1 MGGGKT
7 STSTQSVSIPPE
19 VLARYNAVNARA
31 ESVAQ
36 TPFQPYSGEFVAP
49 LNPVQ
54 TAGVNATSQA
64 SQLAQPY
71 YGAGAGLTLSGAQDV
86 GPLTQGQIGY
96 YQNPYTQAVVDPTVA
111 ALGQQFGQQNAA
123 QQAQAIKAGAF
134 GGERA
139 GLQRAQLA
147 GQQALTAGQAI
158 APLYQQGYQQAVQTA
173 GQQQGV
179 VAQDLARRMQAGQQI
194 AGLGTG
200 AQQAA
205 LQGAQAQIGAG
216 TLGQQTQQAQDT
228 AVYQQYLQQQGYPF
242 QVAQFLANIAE
253 GTGALSGSTTTT
265 TQPRGF
271 FSNRGGFKT
280 GESLHRAGKA
290 YGGGLMPNSMGGPV
304 YEPGAFERGGY
315 ATDGGVPMDIQSALA
330 AHKAAVSAGPWGGQ
344 KLPGIVPA
352 PMIRP
357 ERALQLMRPSMP
369 LKQEATTGQQ
379 LMTGLS
385 AGARISEDL
394 PKAKQGLQ
402 DLYNWSK
409 NKVSSTDAQPQQ
421 TPQDQS
427 KPAQTL
433 PTIPPDVAAQR
444 QQRADIPSDQMFDP
458 NPIPAAHGGGIM
470 PRGHFGP
477 GGTTVDPY
485 KAMDLNK
492 GYIDPTMEEQDQAK
506 KPGLDSKSGG
516 LGPSGGGLGGDLM
529 KAASLVGAGKTLAS
543 GASSLM
549 EFIPT
554 IFAADG
560 GVVPRQHHAGGER
573 ANSDE
578 QPRYT
583 DDQIDQFVRKTMPS
597 IGGAESGGTQDPYT
611 ARAGT
616 SSAAGRFQITDDTGS
631 TIAQR
636 HPELLEGVD
645 YNPKQ
650 KGWVATLPAETQ
662 DAMALAHGKDQ
673 ARLLVDKGHE
683 LTPQNLYMNW
693 FLGESG
699 GPNFLSRMKQ
709 NPDAPAYSL
718 VTPAAYQANQPIFF
732 KDGQPRTAQEVYNL
746 MGSKVSGTRGG
757 GGGSLASGLAG
768 AIPSAPKNAAGQPQD
783 WSDFLTSPRFL
794 TPFGTGLLTMASSQ
808 SRSPFAAALQGL
820 GAGLQATQP
829 SEARDVTTERE
840 RVGIASDTMDIAR
853 KSVFQEGGVIWVITK
868 DKGMMSADQWDA
880 AGRPELIGGDV
891 AVSRVNALRGAQK
904 ATSGLGAA
912 KTQVQP
918 QTQPQEGEG
927 QKPKVA
933 PPAPSAPEAP
943 KIEGYTPS
951 SSALAAAAR
960 DNHLASPYSF
970 DPTSRPNALEAAK
983 KASTSSIEIQ
993 NNNSPLT
1000 TGINQLAIPLMSL
1013 HASGQIP
1020 SGVFSGIYSKG
1031 ANAANYML
1039 DVVDPRKQLG
1049 RVSEQGTQYIGEAQK
1064 AAANVLKYSSGSL
1077 GADTNAKLDV
1087 FQQGTADPSKL
1098 ATVNADVLAQ
1108 AYRQKKEAFDRAS
1121 YTRSLQEKFPN
1132 AGASIPQSFKADPR
1146 FSDKRYNEDQGAI
1159 KDFLLKG
1166 VVNGEHLLKY
1176 LVPTDLPKN
1185 EDLSKKITPEVMRD
1199 YFIKKYGRD
1208 LTPYFAN

>member
-1 MGGGKT
+1 
-7 STSTQSVSIPPE
+7 
-19 VLARYNAVNARA
+19 
-31 ESVAQ
+31 
-36 TPFQPYSGEFVAP
+36 
-49 LNPVQ
+49 
-54 TAGVNATSQA
+54 
-64 SQLAQPY
+64 
-71 YGAGAGLTLSGAQDV
+71 
-86 GPLTQGQIGY
+86 
-96 YQNPYTQAVVDPTVA
+96 
-111 ALGQQFGQQNAA
+111 
-123 QQAQAIKAGAF
+123 
-134 GGERA
+134 
-139 GLQRAQLA
+139 
-147 GQQALTAGQAI
+147 
-158 APLYQQGYQQAVQTA
+158 VQTA

-179 VAQDLARRMQAGQQI
+179 VAQDLARRLQAGQQI

-228 AVYQQYLQQQGYPF
+228 AQYQQYLQQQGYPF

-330 AHKAAVSAGPWGGQ
+330 AHKAAIAAGPWGGQ

-352 PMIRP
+352 PMTRP

-379 LMTGLS
+379 LLTGLS

-409 NKVSSTDAQPQQ
+409 KQASGTDTQQQPAPQEQ
-421 TPQDQS
+421 PAAAPTPSVIPPEIAAARKQRNAEMEPD
-427 KPAQTL
+427 QTL
-433 PTIPPDVAAQR
+433 QPTPSFVAR
-444 QQRADIPSDQMFDP
+444 
-458 NPIPAAHGGGIM
+458 GGGIM
-470 PRGHFGP
+470 PHDHYAP
-477 GGTTVDPY
+477 GGTVDPY

-529 KAASLVGAGKTLAS
+529 KAASLIGAGKTLAS

-549 EFIPT
+549 EFLPT
-554 IFAADG
+554 IFAANG
-560 GVVPRQHHAGGER
+560 GVVPRQHHADGER
-573 ANSDE
+573 AISE
-578 QPRYT
+578 ERPRYT
-583 DDQIDQFVRKTMPS
+583 DDDIDQFVRKTMPA
-597 IGGAESGGTQDPYT
+597 IGGAESGGTRDPYT

-616 SSAAGRFQITDDTGS
+616 SSAAGRFQITDDTGR

-636 HPELLEGVD
+636 HPELLEGVE

-650 KGWVATLPAETQ
+650 KGWVATLPAEAQ

-673 ARLLVDKGHE
+673 ARLLASKGHE

-693 FLGESG
+693 FLGEAG

-709 NPDAPAYSL
+709 DPDAPAYSL
-718 VTPAAYQANQPIFF
+718 VTPGAYQANQSIFF
-732 KDGQPRTAQEVYNL
+732 KDGQPRTAREVYEL
-746 MGSKVSGTRGG
+746 MGNKVSQTRGGG

-768 AIPSAPKNAAGQPQD
+768 ALPSAPKNAAGQPQD

-794 TPFGTGLLTMASSQ
+794 TPLGTGLLTMASSQ

-904 ATSGLGAA
+904 ATAGLGAA
-912 KTQVQP
+912 KTQGQP
-918 QTQPQEGEG
+918 QAQPQEGEG
-927 QKPKVA
+927 LKPKAA
-933 PPAPSAPEAP
+933 PPAPPAPEAP
-943 KIEGYTPS
+943 KLEGYTPS
-951 SSALAAAAR
+951 NSALAAAAK
-960 DNHLASPYSF
+960 DHHLASPYSF
-970 DPTSRPNALEAAK
+970 DPSTRAGALDDANNARISSR
-983 KASTSSIEIQ
+983 EIQ
-993 NNNSPLT
+993 KNNSPLT

-1013 HASGQIP
+1013 HASGEIP

-1039 DVVDPRKQLG
+1039 DVLDPKKQIG
-1049 RVSEQGTQYIGEAQK
+1049 RFSEQGTQYIGEAQK

-1077 GADTNAKLDV
+1077 GPDTNAKLDV

-1108 AYRQKKEAFDRAS
+1108 AYRQKREAYDRAS
-1121 YTRSLQEKFPN
+1121 YTRALQEKFPN

-1166 VVNGEHLLKY
+1166 IVNGEHLLKY

-1185 EDLSKKITPEVMRD
+1185 EDLARKITPEVMRD

>member
-36 TPFQPYSGEFVAP
+36 QPFQPYSGEFVAP

-54 TAGVNATSQA
+54 TAGINATSQA

-71 YGAGAGLTLSGAQDV
+71 YGAGAGLTLAGAQDV

-96 YQNPYTQAVVDPTVA
+96 YQNPYTQAVVNPTVA

-179 VAQDLARRMQAGQQI
+179 VAQDLARRLQAGQQI

-228 AVYQQYLQQQGYPF
+228 AQYQQYLQQQGYPF

-280 GESLHRAGKA
+280 GESLHRTGKA

-330 AHKAAVSAGPWGGQ
+330 AHKAAVMAGPWAGQ
-344 KLPGIVPA
+344 KLPNVVPS
-352 PMIRP
+352 PMTRP

-379 LMTGLS
+379 LLGGLS

-409 NKVSSTDAQPQQ
+409 KQASGTDTQQQPAPQEQ
-421 TPQDQS
+421 PAAAPTP
-427 KPAQTL
+427 PV
-433 PTIPPDVAAQR
+433 IPPEIAAARKQR
-444 QQRADIPSDQMFDP
+444 NAEMEPDQTFEPTPSF
-458 NPIPAAHGGGIM
+458 AARGGGIM
-470 PRGHFGP
+470 PREHYNP
-477 GGTTVDPY
+477 GGTVDPY

-529 KAASLVGAGKTLAS
+529 KAAGLIGAGKTLAS

-549 EFIPT
+549 EFLPI
-554 IFAADG
+554 IFAANG
-560 GVVPRQHHAGGER
+560 GVIPRQHHAGGNR
-573 ANSDE
+573 ANSDVPADFSPE
-578 QPRYT
+578 ADLPSPNAREAGLVVPRQQTDQGQPNIKVSPVELGDLTPR
-583 DDQIDQFVRKTMPS
+583 QQQFLNELSGP
-597 IGGAESGGTQDPYT
+597 ESGGKYNIRYGGLGSKGKEFDISGAHPNVLEETHDGQ
-611 ARAGT
+611 R
-616 SSAAGRFQITDDTGS
+616 SSAAGRYQFTGS
-631 TIAQR
+631 TWRDIAGDAPMFPGYQNAAALKLAR
-636 HPELLEGVD
+636 QEYEQKTGRNFDEDLEAKGFTPEM
-645 YNPKQ
+645 KS
-650 KGWVATLPAETQ
+650 
-662 DAMALAHGKDQ
+662 ALAGRWVSL
-673 ARLLVDKGHE
+673 AGRGAS
-683 LTPQNLYMNW
+683 
-693 FLGESG
+693 SG
-699 GPNFLSRMKQ
+699 KQ
-709 NPDAPAYSL
+709 NESSGIMPA
-718 VTPAAYQANQPIFF
+718 
-732 KDGQPRTAQEVYNL
+732 
-746 MGSKVSGTRGG
+746 
-757 GGGSLASGLAG
+757 
-768 AIPSAPKNAAGQPQD
+768 APKNAAGQPQD

-794 TPFGTGLLTMASSQ
+794 TPLGTGLLTMASSQ

-904 ATSGLGAA
+904 ATAGLGAA
-912 KTQVQP
+912 KTQGQP
-918 QTQPQEGEG
+918 QAQPQEGEG
-927 QKPKVA
+927 LKPKTA
-933 PPAPSAPEAP
+933 PPAPPAPEAP
-943 KIEGYTPS
+943 KLEGYTPS
-951 SSALAAAAR
+951 NSALAAAAK
-960 DNHLASPYSF
+960 DHHLASPYSF
-970 DPTSRPNALEAAK
+970 DPSTRAGALDDANNARISSR
-983 KASTSSIEIQ
+983 EIQ
-993 NNNSPLT
+993 KNNSPLT

-1013 HASGQIP
+1013 HASGEIP

-1039 DVVDPRKQLG
+1039 DVLDPKKQIG
-1049 RVSEQGTQYIGEAQK
+1049 RFSEQGTQYIGEAQK

-1108 AYRQKKEAFDRAS
+1108 AYRQKREAFDQAS
-1121 YTRSLQEKFPN
+1121 YARALQEKFPN
-1132 AGASIPQSFKADPR
+1132 AGKSILQSFKADPR

-1185 EDLSKKITPEVMRD
+1185 EDLARKITPEVMRD